1 MGGLIGSGLE
11 GVGAKSA
18 DWQGKRWF
26 PYGSVQVVLWKLN
39 GEVGLV
45 YVSSNS
51 YAQIE
56 YIYPR

>member
-1 MGGLIGSGLE
+1 MGGLIGSELE

-26 PYGSVQVVLWKLN
+26 AYGSVQVVPWKMN

-45 YVSSNS
+45 CVSSNS

-56 YIYPR
+56 YTYPR